1 MNLPDVFSTGPVSEA
16 GPPAAQPCRPSPVR
30 LTLGCGPRPAPGWIN
45 ADLRDYEG
53 VDLRGDIRDGLPLSD
68 HSVDCAVAIHVL
80 QDLPWCDIPVALAEL
95 RRVLRSGGV
104 LRLGLPDL
112 DRAIDAYRRG
122 DAAYFHVPD
131 ADARSIGAKLVAQI
145 IWYGSVRTPF
155 TFDFA
160 RELLERAGFAEVRRC
175 AFRETG
181 SPDPEIVSLD
191 NRERE
196 SLFVEARA

>member
-1 MNLPDVFSTGPVSEA
+1 MPSASTAPHGSSH
-16 GPPAAQPCRPSPVR
+16 PAAPLR
-30 LTLGCGPRPAPGWIN
+30 LHLGCGRHAVPGWVN
-45 ADLRDYEG
+45 ADLRAAPG
-53 VDLRGDIRDGLPLSD
+53 VDLRIDIRRGLPLRD
-68 HSVDCAVAIHVL
+68 AAVDGIVAIHVL
-80 QDLPWCDIPVALAEL
+80 QDLSWLDIPPALGEMK
-95 RRVLRSGGV
+95 RVLKPGGV

-122 DAAYFHVPD
+122 DAAYFYVPD
-131 ADARSIGAKLVAQI
+131 SDARRLGAKLVTQI

-160 RELLERAGFAEVRRC
+160 LECLERARFGSVRRC
-175 AFRETG
+175 AFGETFSG
-181 SPDPEIVSLD
+181 DPAIASLD